1 MQYPFSIYFLNFF
14 VQKVRKRALNHFVFV
29 KKTTLCGRARR
40 QPSAV
45 FMQVQ
50 KNRLTNYSNE
60 YKLRSKVI
68 QMHNNFTQERGNAD
82 AAMRGVFCAAAVVG
96 RGVSVAVRARRADGV
111 CRLLRHARG
120 RPVAAGAGRA
130 AECTRDVRGAYRR
143 LLPKRLSSGGARE
156 GLASLPLEGK
166 AAHGPTVPAGRRH
179 KKYRPSK
186 RTIGIFGGGRWIRT
200 IEGIASRFT
209 VCPLWPLGNSPICNL
224 SEGGAGRRT
233 RTPDLLITNQLLYQ
247 LSYTSTTPAYV
258 S

>member
-1 MQYPFSIYFLNFF
+1 MS
-14 VQKVRKRALNHFVFV
+14 
-29 KKTTLCGRARR
+29 
-40 QPSAV
+40 
-45 FMQVQ
+45 
-50 KNRLTNYSNE
+50 
-60 YKLRSKVI
+60 
-68 QMHNNFTQERGNAD
+68 
-82 AAMRGVFCAAAVVG
+82 GV
-96 RGVSVAVRARRADGV
+96 
-111 CRLLRHARG
+111 
-120 RPVAAGAGRA
+120 
-130 AECTRDVRGAYRR
+130 YRR

-166 AAHGPTVPAGRRH
+166 AARRYAATDEVLLDLEALPAALEAVVTFPPHPPRCAQHLLLEEKAAHGPTVPAGRRH
-179 KKYRPSK
+179 KKYRPSKRTIGIFGGGRWISPDGDKLRLHLPRKEKYRPPKRVIGIFGGGRWISPDGDKLRLHLPCKEKYRPSK

>member
-1 MQYPFSIYFLNFF
+1 M
-14 VQKVRKRALNHFVFV
+14 
-29 KKTTLCGRARR
+29 
-40 QPSAV
+40 
-45 FMQVQ
+45 
-50 KNRLTNYSNE
+50 
-60 YKLRSKVI
+60 
-68 QMHNNFTQERGNAD
+68 
-82 AAMRGVFCAAAVVG
+82 
-96 RGVSVAVRARRADGV
+96 
-111 CRLLRHARG
+111 
-120 RPVAAGAGRA
+120 
-130 AECTRDVRGAYRR
+130 RGAYRR

-156 GLASLPLEGK
+156 GLASLLLEEK

-179 KKYRPSK
+179 KKYRPPKRVIGIFGGGRWISPDGDKLRLHLPRKEKYRPSKRTIGIFGGGRWISPDGDKLRLHLPCKEKYRPSK